1 MIGSAASPRRARKSQ
16 AVARGPAPS
25 PVPWFATGP
34 PRAPRVSVAA
44 GPWGATALVIC
55 LIAPTSAAAVASEQ
69 IARPVGTAARTQPTP
84 SPAGRPPS
92 SALTLDA
99 ALRYALDHYPTVRA
113 ALEEVNA
120 SSAGVDVARASFLPR
135 LDAVWQTNR
144 ATVNNVTGLL
154 LPQSVVSSISGPPLA
169 SLSSQ
174 SVWGTAAGALLSWEP
189 VDFGLRRAT
198 VASAEAAVARARA
211 EETLTRLDVQ
221 GAVGGAFLA
230 VAVTQR
236 AVVAAQADVDRRGVL
251 ARVARTL
258 ADNQLRPGA
267 EASRADAERAAASTR
282 LAQARHGLAVAQAT
296 LQRVLGA
303 GGGTVEVN
311 ADALLSVP
319 PSARAGVAA
328 APHPLTQARQAALD
342 EARAREHALAK
353 TFVPRLF
360 VQSSVF
366 ARGSGAD
373 FNGVVHGGADGLGLE
388 RPNWAAG
395 VQVVFPNLFEVSSV
409 RARRMAAASASRAQ
423 SARVD
428 EASLIVASQREASAA
443 LVDAARAVALETP
456 TQVAAARQ
464 AEAQARARYEAGLG
478 SIVEVAEAQNL
489 LAQADVQDQVARV
502 DVWRALLAE
511 AVAQGSLES
520 FLSLIATAE
529 AR

>member
-1 MIGSAASPRRARKSQ
+1 MAL
-16 AVARGPAPS
+16 AVLLA
-25 PVPWFATGP
+25 
-34 PRAPRVSVAA
+34 
-44 GPWGATALVIC
+44 
-55 LIAPTSAAAVASEQ
+55 APTHAATPAFEQ
-69 IARPVGTAARTQPTP
+69 IAARGGTTADTQPTP
-84 SPAGRPPS
+84 SPGELGS
-92 SALTLDA
+92 SPALTLEA

-113 ALEEVNA
+113 ALEEVTA
-120 SSAGVDVARASFLPR
+120 SSAGVDVARSLFLPR

-154 LPQSVVSSISGPPLA
+154 LPQSAVSSISGPPLA
-169 SLSSQ
+169 SVSGQ
-174 SVWGTAAGALLSWEP
+174 SVWGTAAGALFSWEP
-189 VDFGLRRAT
+189 MDFGLRRAT
-198 VASAEAAVARARA
+198 VASAEAAVSRARA
-211 EETLTRLDVQ
+211 DETLTRLDVQ

-236 AVVAAQADVDRRGVL
+236 AVVAAQADVARRGVL

-303 GGGTVEVN
+303 GAGVALVN
-311 ADALLSVP
+311 ADALLSAA
-319 PSARAGVAA
+319 PSAQRVAA
-328 APHPLTQARQAALD
+328 TVPHPLTQARQAALD
-342 EARAREHALAK
+342 EARAREDALAK

-373 FNGVVHGGADGLGLE
+373 PNGQLHGGADGLGLE

-395 VQVVFPNLFEVSSV
+395 IQVVFPNLFELSSV
-409 RARRMAAASASRAQ
+409 RARRTAAAAATRAQ
-423 SARVD
+423 TARLD
-428 EASLIVASQREASAA
+428 EAALLVTNQREASAA
-443 LVDAARAVALETP
+443 LVEAARAVARETP
-456 TQVAAARQ
+456 TQVAAAQQ
-464 AEAQARARYEAGLG
+464 AEAQARARYEAGLA
-478 SIVEVAEAQNL
+478 SIVEVAEAQSL

-511 AVAQGSLES
+511 AVAHGSLEP
-520 FLSLIATAE
+520 FLALIAAVGP
-529 AR
+529 R